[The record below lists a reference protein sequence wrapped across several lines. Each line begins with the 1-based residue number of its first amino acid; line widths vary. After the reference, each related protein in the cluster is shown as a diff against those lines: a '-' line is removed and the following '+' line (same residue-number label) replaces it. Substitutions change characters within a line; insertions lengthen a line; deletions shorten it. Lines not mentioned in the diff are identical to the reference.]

1 MTDTQDRKKYFSS
14 VERLRLLQ
22 QAASQ
27 RRQRQSTPR
36 ESVDTMRTRPSTSHS
51 WRPRPLFSDPDVPL
65 LEDVSEEQALRFLAL
80 PDKIKRTHFSTEE
93 LVLLTQSSNRALRRL
108 HAEHSRSPTWSS
120 SDRSMSAAS
129 SRSRETSGLEKDW
142 LEDGANTPMSVD
154 FRRSEPNLLRTCD
167 VQQRQSS
174 FSSSRSMASSPID
187 DLPRSSSRKS
197 FSRKRALAPL
207 PLPPPTLLPAVPP
220 LPQPNVVCE
229 KEPTPTPSP
238 VDGSHDTRARYYG
251 DSDARSKLRAFLAS
265 PEKFDEA
272 LEFGFP
278 SVDSSHNDEHDG
290 SLQTTTESSS
300 TMPQGPMDSGLGLP
314 LHTKKIGNIA
324 RSITPDLD
332 GREMTLKLTLT
343 REDLRAPEEARP
355 DSSQRRQVFGVDFER
370 PDPLALSSLVICD
383 DHSGSQGA
391 FAIKDRSSKRG
402 LKKVWD
408 NICKR

>member
-1 MTDTQDRKKYFSS
+1 MAVAIQLTPDEYEGLPPSVQKKYFSS

-36 ESVDTMRTRPSTSHS
+36 ECVDTMRPRPSTSHS

-120 SDRSMSAAS
+120 SDRSMSVAS
-129 SRSRETSGLEKDW
+129 SRSRETASVEKDW
-142 LEDGANTPMSVD
+142 LEDGANAPMSVD
-154 FRRSEPNLLRTCD
+154 SRRSEPNLLRSCD
-167 VQQRQSS
+167 CQQRQSS
-174 FSSSRSMASSPID
+174 ISSSRSMASSTID
-187 DLPRSSSRKS
+187 DLPRSSSRK
-197 FSRKRALAPL
+197 RTLAPL

-220 LPQPNVVCE
+220 LPQPNVVRE
-229 KEPTPTPSP
+229 KETTPTPS
-238 VDGSHDTRARYYG
+238 SRYYG
-251 DSDARSKLRAFLAS
+251 DSNARSKLRAFLAS

-272 LEFGFP
+272 IEFGFP
-278 SVDSSHNDEHDG
+278 SIDSSHNYGHDE
-290 SLQTTTESSS
+290 SLQTTTQSTS
-300 TMPQGPMDSGLGLP
+300 TMPQGSMDSGVGLP
-314 LHTKKIGNIA
+314 LHTKKIGTVA

-332 GREMTLKLTLT
+332 GREMTLKLSLT
-343 REDLRAPEEARP
+343 REDLRVPEEAR
-355 DSSQRRQVFGVDFER
+355 VDFEQ

-383 DHSGSQGA
+383 DPSGSQGA
-391 FAIKDRSSKRG
+391 FAIKERSSKRG